1 MKEVAGFALCKQ
13 LKRGLTANEMV
24 THDDKPVDER

>member
-1 MKEVAGFALCKQ
+1 MEEVAGFALCKQ

-24 THDDKPVDER
+24 KMMISQ